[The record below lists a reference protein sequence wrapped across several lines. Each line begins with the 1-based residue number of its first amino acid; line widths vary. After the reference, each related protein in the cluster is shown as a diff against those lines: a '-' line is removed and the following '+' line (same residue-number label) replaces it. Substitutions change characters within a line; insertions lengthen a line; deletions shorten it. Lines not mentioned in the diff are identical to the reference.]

1 MAPWTQR
8 SLTPLGRV
16 LLVKSLLLSK
26 FVHLFAVIENP
37 EKSYMARLESLLF
50 KFIWGKKD
58 KIKRGVAKK
67 KFLEGGIGAP
77 DVEAFANALKVTWI
91 RRWLDPKYSSC
102 KLLVK

>member
-1 MAPWTQR
+1 MNYGSKIDEIEKAMSPWTQR

-37 EKSYMARLESLLF
+37 EKSIMTKLESLLF

-58 KIKRGVAKK
+58 KIKRGFAKK
-67 KFLEGGIGAP
+67 NSFWRVVSEHQIL
-77 DVEAFANALKVTWI
+77 N
-91 RRWLDPKYSSC
+91 
-102 KLLVK
+102 LLLTPSR